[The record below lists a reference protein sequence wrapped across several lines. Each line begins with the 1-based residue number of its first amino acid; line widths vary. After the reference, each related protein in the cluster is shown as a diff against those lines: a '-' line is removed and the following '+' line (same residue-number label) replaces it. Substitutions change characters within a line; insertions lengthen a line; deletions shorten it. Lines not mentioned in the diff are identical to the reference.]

1 MSKERDK
8 QSVLWAI
15 AAIIF
20 GFSWAVTAWS
30 LSQSHSTNAALLTT
44 IRNLEAETANRAATS
59 ELQSRVIAAYTAEL
73 MRLGYTEDRLHAIQ
87 VDQGATQRR
96 K

>member
-1 MSKERDK
+1 MSKQDRRWGPWEWFTY
-8 QSVLWAI
+8 LALAGMAI
-15 AAIIF
+15 TSSYLAGQYQQENRRLVAA
-20 GFSWAVTAWS
+20 
-30 LSQSHSTNAALLTT
+30 

-73 MRLGYTEDRLHAIQ
+73 MRAGYSEDRLDAIQ
-87 VDQGATQRR
+87 RS

>member
-1 MSKERDK
+1 MNKEDTRELRLFARLACFTCLVMVC
-8 QSVLWAI
+8 VL
-15 AAIIF
+15 
-20 GFSWAVTAWS
+20 GYVHQAW
-30 LSQSHSTNAALLTT
+30 LTEVAALRLT

-73 MRLGYTEDRLHAIQ
+73 MRLGYSEDRLDAIQ
-87 VDQGATQRR
+87 RS

>member
-8 QSVLWAI
+8 VLWAI

-20 GFSWAVTAWS
+20 GFSWAVTAWC
-30 LSQSHSTNAALLTT
+30 LSQSHSDNAALLTT
-44 IRNLEAETANRAATS
+44 VRVLEAETANRAATS

-73 MRLGYTEDRLHAIQ
+73 MRAGYSEGRLDAIQ
-87 VDQGATQRR
+87 RS